1 MAMIKL
7 FVVLYPSVSNR
18 LLLKMQIMKI
28 LNPHPPIKGG
38 ILFVIFVQNFHSKFS
53 GEFSEKHLE
62 KHGCGLSSLYSGCNE
77 VRLHCFH
84 TVFFVS
90 MR

>member
-1 MAMIKL
+1 M
-7 FVVLYPSVSNR
+7 
-18 LLLKMQIMKI
+18 
-28 LNPHPPIKGG
+28 
-38 ILFVIFVQNFHSKFS
+38 IFVQNFHSKFS